1 MFSKFVKLIFTGGK
15 NDKILTTVI
24 VWACYAWILTKS
36 QIHTLSIISASNFLE
51 RFCKLQQQHAIM
63 NELWVKL

>member
-1 MFSKFVKLIFTGGK
+1 MFSKVVKLILTGGK
-15 NDKILTTVI
+15 NNKILTTVV

-36 QIHTLSIISASNFLE
+36 QIHTLSMISASKFVE
-51 RFCKLQQQHAIM
+51 QFCKLQQKHAIM